1 MAYLRRSMGIMAVKG
16 EVNGMVFITIMTIM
30 VILGNQSIIV
40 KMVMET
46 MGVCESAGQADTDGH
61 GPEK

>member
-30 VILGNQSIIV
+30 VILVSDFVIV
-40 KMVMET
+40 KRVMET
-46 MGVCESAGQADTDGH
+46 K
-61 GPEK
+61 GP